1 MIIIYEY
8 NLNESFSNNI
18 SNNEN
23 EEDQYIEL
31 DNLKDKNES
40 NFRNEKS
47 IDDLFLKQI
56 ILII

>member
-1 MIIIYEY
+1 MIIIIFNIYEY

-47 IDDLFLKQI
+47 IDDLFLK
-56 ILII
+56 

>member
-47 IDDLFLKQI
+47 IDDLFLK
-56 ILII
+56 

>member
-1 MIIIYEY
+1 MRGFTFIFNIYEY

-40 NFRNEKS
+40 NFRKEKS
-47 IDDLFLKQI
+47 IDDLFLK
-56 ILII
+56 